1 MMKRRIWLALMIAAA
16 ACSKSP
22 TQPTTPPAA
31 TNPPTVVTA
40 IVEQWRGLFDITSC
54 TGQGGD
60 CTGPKTAEFMLTLTG
75 AGFGLEGVL
84 VLLDKER
91 TTVNVSA
98 PAATGTPAFTAEGY
112 SVATNSTYPVRTAV
126 SAIDLR
132 FDAATGLTGSMTY
145 TNTTF
150 RSFSRTVKFRSAV
163 RQTPAERPGAF
174 HGTWEGYYRTLS
186 CTGECQIGG
195 GGYNFPTG
203 GILAM
208 AFSATGAEFIGS
220 VMSHA
225 VAGTVQAGELQGSGA
240 ALTADLCE
248 QCWDCEGVCQSAV
261 RTISARVDTLGRMTG
276 TFEYSRKG
284 WTGRKDEHFR
294 QTMIVEMVSV
304 TRRW

>member
-1 MMKRRIWLALMIAAA
+1 MTMRRIWLAFMICAA
-16 ACSKSP
+16 ACSEGP

-31 TNPPTVVTA
+31 TPPPTVVAAT
-40 IVEQWRGLFDITSC
+40 VEQWRGLFDITNCS
-54 TGQGGD
+54 GQTGD
-60 CTGPKTAEFMLTLTG
+60 CVGPKTAEFMLTLTG
-75 AGFGLEGVL
+75 SAFGLEGVL

-91 TTVNVSA
+91 TTVSVSA
-98 PAATGTPAFTAEGY
+98 PAATGAPAFTAQGY
-112 SVATNSTYPVRTAV
+112 SVATSSTYPVRTAV

-132 FDAATGLTGSMTY
+132 FDAATGITGSMTY

-150 RSFSRTVKFRSAV
+150 RSFSRTIQFRSAL
-163 RQTPAERPGAF
+163 RLPPAERPGSV

-203 GILAM
+203 GTLAM
-208 AFSATGAEFIGS
+208 AFSATGAEFIGT

-225 VAGTVQAGELQGSGA
+225 VTGTVQSNELQGTGA
-240 ALTADLCE
+240 ALTADLCQ

-261 RTISARVDTLGRMTG
+261 RSISARVDTLGRMTG

-294 QTMIVEMVSV
+294 QTMIVEIVSV